1 MLAAVTKYTFKLPVA
16 FSLRT
21 EAVSPVFEH
30 PTPLVVSR
38 RQLGR
43 SFPGLPVAISWLVCG
58 GLLCLALCCRAAE
71 TNGLS
76 PDPNQP
82 LGLRQALDL
91 AYLRNWDLL
100 AAKTQVNLADA
111 QRILAHE
118 FPDPTLSG
126 SVQKINVNNQ
136 PAHTIYGNGLGDR
149 SYDTIVAVNQLIEI
163 GGKRLNRRLSSQAGY
178 EGARARFSEVRR
190 GLELGVSQAYIA
202 AVQSTES
209 ARILADSAA
218 SLRKEATVNAARLKA
233 GDIATNE
240 LLQIEVT
247 ASRLELDARTAAD
260 ASVSARIQLAILLGL
275 SPAYRTLPLA
285 DSLTT
290 LASGEAGG
298 LPAGNVPQGSDL
310 SLVLQ
315 RPDLVAA
322 RKDIVKARADL
333 DLARAQR
340 IPDPTV
346 LAQWEHEPPDQNQ
359 TVGFGLS
366 FPLPLW
372 NRNRGAITAAQANL
386 ANAEIALQRAQLD
399 AAADLAIARQQTETT
414 DKRVKEFVQNLLP
427 KSAAVRES
435 ISFAYQKG
443 GASLIDLLSVQRT
456 DNELRLAS
464 AQAAADAANARAALG
479 AALTQFRE

>member
-1 MLAAVTKYTFKLPVA
+1 MLVLGPMHQLIASNLRHSYTDLA
-16 FSLRT
+16 QRGT
-21 EAVSPVFEH
+21 GAT
-30 PTPLVVSR
+30 TPLER
-38 RQLGR
+38 HRPFRQ
-43 SFPGLPVAISWLVCG
+43 SAISNLGTVIHWLVRSSF
-58 GLLCLALCCRAAE
+58 LCLCLVGRGSE
-71 TNGLS
+71 TNSAS
-76 PDPNQP
+76 PDPTKP

-100 AAKTQVNLADA
+100 AAKTQVSLADA
-111 QRILAHE
+111 QRMVAHE
-118 FPDPTLSG
+118 FPNPTLSG

-136 PAHTIYGNGLGDR
+136 PAHTIYGNGFGDR

-163 GGKRLNRRLSSQAGY
+163 GGKRMNRRLSSQAGF

-190 GLELGVSQAYIA
+190 ELELGVSQAYIA
-202 AVQSTES
+202 AAQGGET
-209 ARILADSAA
+209 ARILGESAS

-233 GDIATNE
+233 GDIATND

-247 ASRLELDARTAAD
+247 ASRLELDARSAAD
-260 ASVSARIQLAILLGL
+260 AAVAARIQLATLLGL
-275 SPAYRTLPLA
+275 SPENKNLQLS
-285 DSLTT
+285 DSLAI
-290 LASGEAGG
+290 LASGEVRALSPGTA
-298 LPAGNVPQGSDL
+298 LEGSDL

-322 RKDIVKARADL
+322 RKDIAKAQADL
-333 DLARAQR
+333 NLAKAQR
-340 IPDPTV
+340 IPDPTF

-359 TVGFGLS
+359 TVGFGLA

-372 NRNRGAITAAQANL
+372 NRNRGAIAAAQASL
-386 ANAEIALQRAQLD
+386 AAAEASLQRAQLQ
-399 AAADLAIARQQTETT
+399 AAADLAIARQQRETT
-414 DKRVKEFVQNLLP
+414 ATRLKEFAENLLP

-464 AQAAADAANARAALG
+464 AQAAADAANARAALD
-479 AALTQFRE
+479 AALTQFHE